1 MKASAPPAMDFKL
14 ASSLTG
20 PFTAIARA
28 MSGQWGINVIPNGF
42 RCMTDGKKNI
52 WIPFAA
58 DHLGEE
64 GRRALHGMLDHE
76 VCHVVE
82 ETEHEKAGRAGY
94 GAVAKMA
101 KNKTLAMLLN
111 VVEDIRIERKWEVRY
126 PGVAKNLMDCH
137 TRVMELNRRD
147 WGKAKRNFW
156 DAFGLA
162 LFSKARNVP
171 GDISFVG
178 EKALKALDECEEE
191 LKGLDT
197 LEWIQDSYDLAERLW
212 NKINRDA
219 EETLERAKKAKKPKK
234 PAKEPKEEAKEEEK
248 TEKPE
253 PGDEGEEADEGKP
266 GDEPDDAGKEGGA
279 DEEGEEPTAGGEDG
293 EEDSDEDDLDGEDE
307 DEDLDSD
314 DDEGEDDDGGADGGD
329 GESKDGDDSDG
340 DEGEGEGDGASS
352 DDEGAGDE
360 ADGEE
365 TDEDEASGTG
375 GGEADEDLDGEEGD
389 DEDASGG
396 SGGGSGEGADDGPSD
411 EEIEAAKEILAGAEG
426 EGSEG
431 AEAEGSVAVVGPG
444 GGEEDEEEREPPTPE
459 ELAAAREILET
470 VAGVEDFVR
479 VLADE
484 LEKEAREDARAHK
497 LYIPDP
503 TMRKLDKWFKPEPL
517 REREETKEQ
526 AAARALA
533 NYMAAKADVDSQ
545 IGAIRGKQLAFIQT
559 ITRKRLITGQD
570 AGMLDQAALS
580 TVRTGSLDVFADIK
594 KGIALDTAIEVLL
607 DLSGSMGYGD
617 AMDAGGL
624 GFGGLGGRAVGRQ
637 CPAYYCKRI
646 AIALVEA
653 WEPLRIPN
661 EFIGFTNN
669 HSRAVGAPDPDAVR
683 RAPFDFHVFKA
694 WGERLKFCR
703 ERFSTICGHDDN
715 ADGEAVLAAAQR
727 LALRPEK
734 RKLLVVISDGYP
746 AHAGIGGNVLNEHLK
761 ETVKK
766 ITRAGMEVLG
776 VGAGTDAPERFYNKT
791 TGAKN
796 LIINDLN
803 TLAPRLFKT
812 LRESILK

>member
-1 MKASAPPAMDFKL
+1 MKKEAAPAMDFKL

-42 RCMTDGKKNI
+42 RCMTDAKKTI

-82 ETEHEKAGRAGY
+82 EMEHEKAGRAGY
-94 GAVAKMA
+94 SAVAKTA
-101 KNKTLAMLLN
+101 RNKTLAMLLN

-126 PGVAKNLMDCH
+126 PGVAQNLMDCH
-137 TRVMELNRRD
+137 TRVMGLNRRD
-147 WGKAKRNFW
+147 WGKGKRTFW
-156 DAFGLA
+156 DSFGLA
-162 LFSKARNVP
+162 LFASARGVP
-171 GDISFVG
+171 GDMSFVG
-178 EKALKALDECEEE
+178 EKAIKALAECEEE
-191 LKGLDT
+191 LKGLNT

-212 NKINRDA
+212 SKINRDA
-219 EETLERAKKAKKPKK
+219 EETLERAKKAKEAKK
-234 PAKEPKEEAKEEEK
+234 PAKKPEEKKEEKE
-248 TEKPE
+248 TSEKPE
-253 PGDEGEEADEGKP
+253 PGDEGEASDEGKP
-266 GDEPDDAGKEGGA
+266 GDEA
-279 DEEGEEPTAGGEDG
+279 DEEGAEPTDGDEEGTKPAAGDADDG
-293 EEDSDEDDLDGEDE
+293 ADDEDDADLDGED
-307 DEDLDSD
+307 DDKDLDDS
-314 DDEGEDDDGGADGGD
+314 DDEGEDDDGGAAGD
-329 GESKDGDDSDG
+329 GDDADDGDDSDG
-340 DEGEGEGDGASS
+340 DDGKGS
-352 DDEGAGDE
+352 GDE
-360 ADGEE
+360 AEGEE
-365 TDEDEASGTG
+365 AGEDAEGGAG
-375 GGEADEDLDGEEGD
+375 GGEPDEDLDDEEEGD
-389 DEDASGG
+389 EDVSGSGG
-396 SGGGSGEGADDGPSD
+396 SGSGDDDEPSDEDIETAKEILAGDDEPSGEAEGKAPLGAPADEEDVTPPTP
-411 EEIEAAKEILAGAEG
+411 EEIEAAKEILE
-426 EGSEG
+426 
-431 AEAEGSVAVVGPG
+431 SVAG
-444 GGEEDEEEREPPTPE
+444 
-459 ELAAAREILET
+459 I
-470 VAGVEDFVR
+470 EDFVR
-479 VLADE
+479 TLADE

-503 TMRKLDKWFKPEPL
+503 TMRKLDKWFKPEGGTL
-517 REREETKEQ
+517 E
-526 AAARALA
+526 

-559 ITRKRLITGQD
+559 ITRKRLVTGQD
-570 AGMLDQAALS
+570 AGMLDNAALS

-607 DLSGSMGYGD
+607 DLSGSMGPGD
-617 AMDAGGL
+617 MVGRGGEL
-624 GFGGLGGRAVGRQ
+624 GLGGFGHAGGKW
-637 CPAYYCKRI
+637 PAYYCKRI
-646 AIALVEA
+646 AIALAEA

-669 HSRAVGAPDPDAVR
+669 HGRAIGVDDPDCVR

-694 WGERLKFCR
+694 WGERLKMCR
-703 ERFSTICGHDDN
+703 ERFSTIEGHDDN
-715 ADGEAVLAAAQR
+715 ADGEAVMAAAQR

-734 RKLLVVISDGYP
+734 RKLLVVVSDGYP
-746 AHAGIGGNVLNEHLK
+746 AHAGIGGSVLNEHLK
-761 ETVKK
+761 ETVRK

-776 VGAGTDAPERFYNKT
+776 VGAGTDAPANFYNAS